1 LAVPVYSILQTFFF
15 FLKSMV
21 EELEKEPPVAERVV

>member
-1 LAVPVYSILQTFFF
+1 MQTFFF

-21 EELEKEPPVAERVV
+21 EELEKEPVVVEKVV